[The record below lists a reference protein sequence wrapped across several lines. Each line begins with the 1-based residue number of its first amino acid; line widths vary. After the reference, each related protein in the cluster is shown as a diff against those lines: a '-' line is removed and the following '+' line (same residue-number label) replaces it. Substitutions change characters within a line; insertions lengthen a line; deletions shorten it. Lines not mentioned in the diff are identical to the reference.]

1 MSRTVGEEFIRL
13 EHKLDAILVYLMR
26 LTGEKPA
33 PMPTI
38 VPGLGGVTDGSCPVT
53 GSAIHLKIDPKT
65 GKAVREDA
73 LSSGLIEAG
82 AINEPTLVMPVRAS
96 IGGHDG
102 D

>member
-1 MSRTVGEEFIRL
+1 MSKTVGEEFIRL

-26 LTGEKPA
+26 LTGERPS
-33 PMPTI
+33 PMPSI
-38 VPGLGGVTDGSCPVT
+38 VPGLGGMTDSKCPIT
-53 GSAIHLKIDPKT
+53 DSTIHLKVDPRT

-73 LSSGLIEAG
+73 LSSGLVEAG
-82 AINEPTLVMPVRAS
+82 AINEPALSIPIRAS